1 MSRPRSNCARFTSSH
16 DNTRFR
22 LRLSQPEKG
31 PPFPLLLPLLFTCS
45 ALPRSLF
52 LFSSSPIPTSVY
64 PSPVFRGISLANKC
78 LLLFGGAIAVI
89 VLAALMFPFFRMGS
103 LVDEGQLE
111 LSRQMVDHWEQAERQ
126 IKAASIGFL
135 SPDVISSRPR
145 QPPRYIANDEK
156 PRPGTEGYAGVPAIR
171 IGFDDTNRLAEKD
184 RFVAKALKALRED
197 PARTDFQQ
205 ARWIGTQREYRY
217 AKAVRAD
224 FDGEIKLIGLVL
236 LDRTSH
242 EPIRLLLIN
251 TAYLF
256 SAGLFVSAFAVL
268 MFYLITHHL
277 ILQPV
282 RTLKVTA
289 ERVREGDLTIRSEIT
304 TGDEF
309 EELADT
315 FNLMLHDLE
324 GRQVELRALNAAMN
338 IKVDELTQANSAL
351 FEAAKLK
358 GDFLANVS
366 HELRTPLNAIIGFAD
381 LLIEI
386 ARAELAA
393 GDDSTRLAKR
403 IRFLENIHNAARDLL
418 EMINGLLEMAK
429 IEAGR
434 YELNIEK
441 INLQTTCEALAGLI
455 FPLASQKDIK
465 VNIEIAPDLPLI
477 ETDVKKLRQVIFN
490 FLSNAVKFTSA
501 AHSPGAGNARGEI
514 SIRAERLVGAGTG
527 ADRTANGS
535 AGEDSDRIRVSVI
548 DNGPGIAPEDQA
560 RIFEK
565 FQQLS
570 QGHAREHSG
579 TGLGLAICREL
590 AGVLQGEIQVVS
602 DVGRGS
608 MFSLILPLRPDPGR
622 MKETEAEARFRGA
635 LRRATATT
643 A

>member
-1 MSRPRSNCARFTSSH
+1 M
-16 DNTRFR
+16 
-22 LRLSQPEKG
+22 
-31 PPFPLLLPLLFTCS
+31 
-45 ALPRSLF
+45 
-52 LFSSSPIPTSVY
+52 
-64 PSPVFRGISLANKC
+64 FRGISLANKC
-78 LLLFGGAIAVI
+78 LLLFGGAVAAI
-89 VLAALMFPFFRMGS
+89 VLAALMFPFFRMNS

-111 LSRQMVDHWEQAERQ
+111 LSRQMVDNWEQAERQ
-126 IKAASIGFL
+126 IKAVSYGLFDASVL
-135 SPDVISSRPR
+135 SSRPR
-145 QPPRYIANDEK
+145 QPPRYVANDLD
-156 PRPGTEGYAGVPAIR
+156 PRPGTEGYAGVPARR
-171 IGFDDTNRLAEKD
+171 IGLTEAGTIAADD
-184 RFVAKALKALRED
+184 RFVARAIAALQSD
-197 PARTDFQQ
+197 PAREDYQQ
-205 ARWIGTQREYRY
+205 ARWSGTERVYRY

-224 FDGEIKLIGLVL
+224 VEGSSKLIGLVL
-236 LDRTSH
+236 LDRNSR

-282 RTLKVTA
+282 RTLKNTA

-324 GRQVELRALNAAMN
+324 NRQVELRSLNAAMN
-338 IKVDELTQANSAL
+338 LKLDELTQSNSAL
-351 FEAAKLK
+351 YEAAKLK

-381 LLIEI
+381 LLIEVSH
-386 ARAELAA
+386 AELAA
-393 GDDSTRLAKR
+393 GDDSTRLTKR
-403 IRFLENIHNAARDLL
+403 IRFLENILNAARDLL

-434 YELNIEK
+434 YELRIEK

-455 FPLASQKDIK
+455 FPLASQKDVK
-465 VNIEIAPDLPLI
+465 VTLEIAPDLPLV
-477 ETDVKKLRQVIFN
+477 ETDVKKFRQIIFN
-490 FLSNAVKFTSA
+490 FLSNAVKFT
-501 AHSPGAGNARGEI
+501 PGPAGAPGGHKGEI
-514 SIRAERLVGAGTG
+514 TLRAERLVGSEPESDA
-527 ADRTANGS
+527 AH
-535 AGEDSDRIRVSVI
+535 SDRVRVSVI

-560 RIFEK
+560 RIFDK

-570 QGHAREHSG
+570 GGHAREHSG

-590 AGVLQGEIQVVS
+590 AGVLQAEIQVVS

-608 MFSLILPLRPDPGR
+608 MFCLILPLHPDSGR
-622 MKETEAEARFRGA
+622 LKETEAEARFRGA
-635 LRRATATT
+635 LRRATVASE
-643 A
+643 